1 LTSEIERI
9 HAAAVSVR
17 AESLPPLTDLFE
29 RWSEDGEPSLSVEE
43 SQHLLDWTKNAS
55 TSLDRLIIML
65 WLGKAHLNLG
75 HKSWKEMV
83 REHELTFRPSREQRR
98 HWHYLMYWQHGM
110 PSRAVAEV
118 TGVDQKTVISDATA
132 RHEELLAAGLDSPER
147 DRTITEVTGRTR
159 RLPERQEPEV
169 RVEAAV
175 EDLADDDVID
185 IEEVPARA
193 GSPAGAPT
201 AATSEPDASPAT
213 SKRKPWLDDFAAL
226 TRDMEKMIDRGQ
238 DVFTDRNRLRTNVA
252 NVPEG
257 DVERWIEW
265 SKKLDKWVIALTT

>member
-159 RLPERQEPEV
+159 LPSKTSPTTMSSTSRRSRRV
-169 RVEAAV
+169 RGHR
-175 EDLADDDVID
+175 
-185 IEEVPARA
+185 PARLLPPRP
-193 GSPAGAPT
+193 SRTP
-201 AATSEPDASPAT
+201 
-213 SKRKPWLDDFAAL
+213 
-226 TRDMEKMIDRGQ
+226 
-238 DVFTDRNRLRTNVA
+238 RLRRA
-252 NVPEG
+252 NASRGWMISP
-257 DVERWIEW
+257 R
-265 SKKLDKWVIALTT
+265 